1 MRLVVSTAPK
11 DKALELARAV
21 VEERLAACVNVLPGA
36 RSVYVWEGKI
46 CEDEESVLLMKTTD
60 AGVALLASRVKE
72 LHPYDVPEIV
82 SLEIRDGEGNRAYL
96 DWIDQVVARR

>member
-1 MRLVVSTAPK
+1 MRLVVSTAPR

-21 VEERLAACVNVLPGA
+21 VEARLAACVNVVQGA
-36 RSVYVWEGKI
+36 RSVYVWEGRI

-60 AGVALLASRVKE
+60 AGVAALASRVKE

-82 SLEIRDGEGNRAYL
+82 SLEIRGDEGNRAYL
-96 DWIDQVVARR
+96 DWIAQVVAR